1 MQEDKETCVAL
12 IEAYKEQ
19 LEALEGQSA
28 YLQAMVNDYLK
39 AKITIENLEKL
50 KKGEILLPIGGGI
63 YVPAVCEKV
72 EKVLVA
78 EGADVV
84 IEKDLKSAIESID
97 KRIRDLQET
106 ISRIGETYQKIQD
119 RIEELTRKLRELLEK
134 EGKG

>member
-50 KKGEILLPIGGGI
+50 EKGEILLPIGGGI

-84 IEKDLKSAIESID
+84 IEKDLKSTIESID